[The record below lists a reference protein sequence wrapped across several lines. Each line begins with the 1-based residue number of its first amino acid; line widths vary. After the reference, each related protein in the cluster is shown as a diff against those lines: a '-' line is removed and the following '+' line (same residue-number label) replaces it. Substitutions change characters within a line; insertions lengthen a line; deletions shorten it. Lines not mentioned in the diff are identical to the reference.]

1 MRINIGLHLT
11 FLPKGAPRSAQLTY
25 GDVCSEFMDNEDSRA
40 MCLCRVLHSEK
51 DWHDDE
57 SRLRISYSWKEQMF
71 GDKDRRLFE
80 LKKWFNNNETVSL
93 NAANDTRKEPDVMI
107 VNTGYDFSFFFFS
120 YIKKI

>member
-1 MRINIGLHLT
+1 
-11 FLPKGAPRSAQLTY
+11 
-25 GDVCSEFMDNEDSRA
+25 

-107 VNTGYDFSFFFFS
+107 VNTGYDFSFFFFFI
-120 YIKKI
+120 YKKN